1 MHPNS
6 VELTCWGSRP
16 PSWRRDPRGSSCSW
30 CSRSALHKPHSNAH
44 RIISAH
50 IEIPMN
56 RRIKKKKK
64 KKENQGRMGGLR
76 AYAWRGSRRRRPG
89 RRRRWRSRCSRTP
102 RGSLPPSA
110 PPRRVS
116 PSFAR
121 VGGDWILV
129 GRGKGRERGG
139 RGFGG
144 DERIW
149 RERGW
154 GQEPK
159 WREKFCGKEQTLD
172 NCWVAAEG
180 RGYFRIGP
188 NWALE
193 CHG

>member
-1 MHPNS
+1 MTLSWWNRLRMCIPIQWS
-6 VELTCWGSRP
+6 WPVEVVDLPVG
-16 PSWRRDPRGSSCSW
+16 DEIRGAHLVVDAVGQHCTNHTATRTASS
-30 CSRSALHKPHSNAH
+30 AP
-44 RIISAH
+44 ISKYQWT
-50 IEIPMN
+50 EES
-56 RRIKKKKK
+56 KKKK
-64 KKENQGRMGGLR
+64 KKENQGSMGGMR

-102 RGSLPPSA
+102 RGSLPPSP
-110 PPRRVS
+110 PPRRAS
-116 PSFAR
+116 PSFAW

-159 WREKFCGKEQTLD
+159 WRENFCG
-172 NCWVAAEG
+172 
-180 RGYFRIGP
+180 
-188 NWALE
+188 
-193 CHG
+193 